1 MYCIIKFYVTIRLQ
15 SLALSMLY
23 AAMAAVTNW
32 EKALGG
38 GGGREQTVLIGG
50 APGEMV
56 ALVEAKVHGR
66 RASSDVR

>member
-1 MYCIIKFYVTIRLQ
+1 
-15 SLALSMLY
+15 MLY